1 MPKLLIFLFVIL
13 IPAQTSAQDGS
24 VESLLARVIAAHGGA
39 ENLQKTRFAVQ
50 SGKIFSH
57 RRGETV
63 GRVTR
68 TLGGPENFLIEISY
82 PEEPTE
88 IRLLA
93 GAKALRDGAE
103 ASGPLADAMRLQ
115 AARIALP
122 YLLVSRRSNF
132 RSAGMEEGKG
142 LAGGRVHYLE
152 LDLADSLTLRV
163 GVDEATGLIASTR
176 GRMSM
181 QGQHMDFTTAYSDHR
196 EFDGVVLA
204 TRENQFAM
212 GRPIGRTEIE
222 QVLFPDKVPAVF
234 FAP

>member
-103 ASGPLADAMRLQ
+103 ASGPLA
-115 AARIALP
+115 
-122 YLLVSRRSNF
+122 
-132 RSAGMEEGKG
+132 EEPIEAEIKIDDFFK
-142 LAGGRVHYLE
+142 V
-152 LDLADSLTLRV
+152 DLRV
-163 GVDEATGLIASTR
+163 A
-176 GRMSM
+176 
-181 QGQHMDFTTAYSDHR
+181 
-196 EFDGVVLA
+196 
-204 TRENQFAM
+204 
-212 GRPIGRTEIE
+212 EIE
-222 QVLFPDKVPAVF
+222 VEAVGLVGLL
-234 FAP
+234 